1 MSISDIK
8 AIFYFDDR
16 EDRPDRQ
23 SSQDCMK
30 YVKKIATEDNL
41 PIKIVTA
48 RLKNYDVLMVV
59 MTPTGEWQS
68 GWEIKRTITDDF
80 RKSLHSNHLKDQIRR
95 MYELKKPFWLVV
107 VGEPTN
113 LVDRKAISTLSS
125 EIDGIGGRY
134 YEAKNEYFLAHKLV
148 RQAEVA
154 SMEKKIVFEPFT
166 QPVLKDDSILVRML
180 KQFPDMG
187 EDAYNITKCMNA
199 SNFLPLIFSPTEVKK
214 VLDIIDKDMTVNRLS
229 MASRHMRN
237 KPQNSKPLK
246 KFVDF
251 VEWFLG

>member
-59 MTPTGEWQS
+59 RTPTGEWQS

-95 MYELKKPFWLVV
+95 MYELKKPFWLVI
-107 VGEPTN
+107 VGELTN

-125 EIDGIGGRY
+125 EIDGLGGRY
-134 YEAKNEYFLAHKLV
+134 YEAQNEYFLAHKLV
-148 RQAEVA
+148 KVAEVA
-154 SMEKKIVFEPFT
+154 SMEKKVVFEPFI
-166 QPVLKDDSILVRML
+166 QPVLKDDSILVKML
-180 KQFPDMG
+180 KQFPGMG
-187 EDAYNITKCMNA
+187 EDAYNITGGKIE
-199 SNFLPLIFSPTEVKK
+199 NFIHLLNEETGKEILRIVDKK
-214 VLDIIDKDMTVNRLS
+214 EFAKSLS
-229 MASRHMRN
+229 VTSRFIKK
-237 KPQNSKPLK
+237 KPQQSEPLK

-251 VEWFLG
+251 AEWFFR